1 LDFVQEIGVRILLL
15 ILLLVAAGA
24 GFVLFGDRLGLR
36 ENAVVE
42 RVEEKIKSAAE
53 TALVRGIEKPQCA
66 KLLKHIQDKTGA
78 AVERVSPAGH
88 EVLLTHAG
96 TKSTISLD
104 CTTPA
109 RMSLTFISKDTAPS
123 PDWFRTI
130 GDASAALVNAAPEA
144 IVAEAKKCLADAR
157 RDASTSAGEEESGID
172 VDCALPE
179 KDERG
184 YLVAVMAAD
193 PAAGPAAAP
202 VEKPQTTEKPK
213 PAPAPAPAKR
223 RHK

>member
-1 LDFVQEIGVRILLL
+1 MRNLLFILLL
-15 ILLLVAAGA
+15 IAAGA

-193 PAAGPAAAP
+193 PDPAAGPAAAP

-213 PAPAPAPAKR
+213 PAPAPAPGKR

>member
-1 LDFVQEIGVRILLL
+1 LGVAQEIDVRILLL
-15 ILLLVAAGA
+15 IFLLVVAGA
-24 GFVLFGDRLGLR
+24 GFFLFGDKLGLR
-36 ENAVVE
+36 ENPVVE
-42 RVEEKIKSAAE
+42 RVEDKIKSAAT
-53 TALVRGIEKPQCA
+53 TALVRGIEKPECA
-66 KLLKHIQDKTGA
+66 KLLKHIQEKTGA
-78 AVERVSPAGH
+78 AVERISPAGH

-130 GDASAALVNAAPEA
+130 GDASATLLNAAPEA
-144 IVAEAKKCLADAR
+144 IVKEAKKCLADAQ

-193 PAAGPAAAP
+193 PAAGPAAQP
-202 VEKPQTTEKPK
+202 VEKPQAPEKPK
-213 PAPAPAPAKR
+213 PAPAPAKR

>member
-1 LDFVQEIGVRILLL
+1 MRIFLLF
-15 ILLLVAAGA
+15 LLLVAAGA
-24 GFVLFGDRLGLR
+24 GFFLFGDKLGLR

-53 TALVRGIEKPQCA
+53 TALVRGIEKPECA
-66 KLLKHIQDKTGA
+66 KLLKHIRDKTGA
-78 AVERVSPAGH
+78 AVERISPAGH
-88 EVLLTHAG
+88 EVLLTHAA

-130 GDASAALVNAAPEA
+130 GDASAALLNAAPEA
-144 IVAEAKKCLADAR
+144 IVREARKCLADAQ

-193 PAAGPAAAP
+193 PAAGPAAQP
-202 VEKPQTTEKPK
+202 VEKPQAAEKAK
-213 PAPAPAPAKR
+213 PAPAPSPAKR
-223 RHK
+223 RHR